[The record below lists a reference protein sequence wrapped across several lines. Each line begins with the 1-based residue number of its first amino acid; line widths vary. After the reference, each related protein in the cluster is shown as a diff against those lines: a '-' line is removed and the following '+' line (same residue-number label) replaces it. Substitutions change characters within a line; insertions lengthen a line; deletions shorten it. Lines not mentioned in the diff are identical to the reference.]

1 MLFKCSDGTFCKH
14 PPEKKLKTHAGYTS
28 TDGLFSI
35 EEMECIGAC
44 SYAPAMIVNE
54 DYHEKVTPE
63 KMDKL
68 IDKLS
73 K

>member
-1 MLFKCSDGTFCKH
+1 MEYT
-14 PPEKKLKTHAGYTS
+14 EKKLKTHAGYTS
-28 TDGLFSI
+28 DDGLFSI

-44 SYAPAMIVNE
+44 SYAPAIIVNE

-63 KMDKL
+63 NMDKL
-68 IDKLS
+68 IEKLS

>member
-1 MLFKCSDGTFCKH
+1 M
-14 PPEKKLKTHAGYTS
+14 
-28 TDGLFSI
+28 FSI

-44 SYAPAMIVNE
+44 SYAPAIIVNE

-63 KMDKL
+63 NMDKL
-68 IDKLS
+68 IENLS